1 MNISS
6 LANQLPNNL
15 LSSQESRAA
24 SQEVLRTS
32 APQVSPTSESSQSA
46 LEKRQSA
53 LQLVDETLSRAYQK
67 ISSRGMSAAE
77 SYQVFEPL
85 TAEKVANNILGFI
98 ERRLRMDQ
106 AEGASQ
112 EELQAR
118 LEAGLSGFKKGF
130 AEAEEKLK
138 ALDMLSPEV
147 SADIVKTYKLVTE
160 GIDKLREQLLG
171 SGLPAEETQ
180 AQQPVSWADASSRL
194 TAFSQLDAAVARDFS
209 FELTTR
215 EGDRVRINASASQ
228 SLGMAYNAAAN
239 GNVEAE
245 GSYSNSQ
252 SFLLEIQGELN
263 EEELSAIND
272 LLGKVNNLAADFY
285 AGDMDKA
292 WDQALALGFD
302 QEQISEYS
310 FSLTQVE
317 IVQATYEVVD
327 AETAAPSSL
336 TAAQGFMKSFLD
348 VLDKASLFSEPFKLL
363 EQLVAGVDGV
373 YPEEKKGSSSFT
385 DFMSER
391 IAERLAKNE

>member
-24 SQEVLRTS
+24 ASEVLRTTSPQGTPATES
-32 APQVSPTSESSQSA
+32 APSA

-67 ISSRGMSAAE
+67 ISSRGLSATE
-77 SYQVFEPL
+77 SYQAFEPL

-106 AEGASQ
+106 AEGANQ

-147 SADIVKTYKLVTE
+147 SADIGKTYKLVTE
-160 GIDKLREQLLG
+160 GIDELREQLLG
-171 SGLPAEETQ
+171 SGLPAEEAQ
-180 AQQPVSWADASSRL
+180 VQQPASWADASSRL

-215 EGDRVRINASASQ
+215 EGDKVRINASASQ
-228 SLGMAYNAAAN
+228 SLGMAYGAAN
-239 GNVEAE
+239 GNVEFE

-252 SFLLEIQGELN
+252 SFSLEIQGELS

-272 LLGKVNNLAADFY
+272 LLDKVNNLAADFY

-317 IVQATYEVVD
+317 VVAATYDVVD
-327 AETAAPSSL
+327 TDTSL
-336 TAAQGFMKSFLD
+336 PPALLSAQGFMKSFLD
-348 VLDKASLFSEPFKLL
+348 ALDTASLFPEPFKLL
-363 EQLVAGVDGV
+363 EQLVAGVDEI
-373 YPEEKKGSSSFT
+373 YPEEKKGTRSFT

-391 IAERLAKNE
+391 MAERLAKTE